1 MQKTASLGRRL
12 RLLWHFQNEESI
24 TISNPFKKKSNYNP
38 KGKDAN
44 IELYLSRLEKGIMT
58 IDTKLSYSNLTKE
71 EHLVPD
77 QLKNDTSIVNKE
89 AGKGSGVVVFV
100 REDYLKEAEKQ
111 LDVKETY
118 EELSSESASPLISIA
133 KASLSRVK
141 NRGDIP
147 NETLE
152 YLFINKSVA

>member
-1 MQKTASLGRRL
+1 M
-12 RLLWHFQNEESI
+12 
-24 TISNPFKKKSNYNP
+24 
-38 KGKDAN
+38 
-44 IELYLSRLEKGIMT
+44 
-58 IDTKLSYSNLTKE
+58 
-71 EHLVPD
+71 
-77 QLKNDTSIVNKE
+77 KNDTSIVNKE

-100 REDYLKEAEKQ
+100 REDYLKEAAKQ